1 MLVLAAMAV
10 SQAALEGMVTE
21 LGVVVAAVVARQCVV
36 PADRVSL
43 VSKSGNRALMRWL
56 STTYAAVRAGR
67 VQTRSAGRADAR
79 WGRE

>member
-1 MLVLAAMAV
+1 MLGSAAMAE
-10 SQAALEGMVTE
+10 SHAALEGMVTE
-21 LGVVVAAVVARQCVV
+21 SGVVVAAVVARQCVV

-43 VSKSGNRALMRWL
+43 VSKSGNRASIRWL

-67 VQTRSAGRADAR
+67 VRARSAGRLDAR